1 VQLVLTRQR
10 GVHRAGGVAPPL
22 NHDPEGVMRV
32 VAAHTCTTCAPMKQ
46 PVRAQASSGRPARNA
61 ERKPA
66 VKRSPAPV
74 VSLARTVFAGTAT
87 CHHPSRFNRSSHEE
101 AEAGCS
107 RRWFG
112 AR

>member
-1 VQLVLTRQR
+1 
-10 GVHRAGGVAPPL
+10 
-22 NHDPEGVMRV
+22 
-32 VAAHTCTTCAPMKQ
+32 
-46 PVRAQASSGRPARNA
+46 
-61 ERKPA
+61 
-66 VKRSPAPV
+66 
-74 VSLARTVFAGTAT
+74 VSLARTGFAGTAT